1 MSLAIGLIGGWVL
14 ATGVVGVFAWSLGRA
29 AAIGDRQDYGLVE
42 TGAAVSDRRVGQPDR
57 RDEARPWLAGS
68 PGRRG
73 EDVLRR
79 DVGAADL
86 ALAEEEALAVRAEA
100 RRARRAG

>member
-1 MSLAIGLIGGWVL
+1 MSLAIILIGGWVL

-42 TGAAVSDRRVGQPDR
+42 TGAAVPDRRLRPSDR

-73 EDVLRR
+73 EDALRR
-79 DVGAADL
+79 DVSAAEL
-86 ALAEEEALAVRAEA
+86 ALVEEHALVAPERD
-100 RRARRAG
+100 RRAG